1 MKRENRLLNDYFTVA
16 FTEHYFI
23 RVTKSF
29 SPAIGTLIFFDTEVI
44 AIDLVLLP
52 MPHQSSG
59 AKGQQSFS
67 FNKRNSML
75 EIAKFFSLAKEIDDT
90 FSNNL

>member
-29 SPAIGTLIFFDTEVI
+29 SLTIGTLIFFDTEVI

-52 MPHQSSG
+52 MPHQALAPRVSRVFPSTDVIVCL
-59 AKGQQSFS
+59 KLQNFS
-67 FNKRNSML
+67 H
-75 EIAKFFSLAKEIDDT
+75 
-90 FSNNL
+90 